1 MTIASQTLGR
11 RAVAVDLEFLKE
23 NCVMTADVA
32 SILGIGTALFHM
44 SCALFAAKGGL
55 EARDQH
61 VFAL

>member
-1 MTIASQTLGR
+1 MIIASQTLGR

-44 SCALFAAKGGL
+44 LGVHHPAATGD
-55 EARDQH
+55 RH